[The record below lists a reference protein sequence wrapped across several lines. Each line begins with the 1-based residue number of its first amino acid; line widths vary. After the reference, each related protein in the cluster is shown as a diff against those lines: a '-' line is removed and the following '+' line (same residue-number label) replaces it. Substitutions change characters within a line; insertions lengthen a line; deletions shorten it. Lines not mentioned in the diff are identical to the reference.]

1 MCDYSLMCFP
11 NRLANEGED
20 LVVHRFPSG
29 SMGLASPNDLRPPD
43 GDGQRRS
50 FWQAVKE
57 FFNPV
62 DTCAVPAVCIPP
74 AARLQ
79 LHGIGDDFRREY
91 SVSSDEE
98 VTFEE
103 LSASV
108 NTYRDAVRFQNGRQV
123 RIQELPEGL
132 EVTVLSLAAEST
144 ATPELDGVEELSGY
158 AYPPAPLR

>member
-29 SMGLASPNDLRPPD
+29 SMGLASPADLHPAAD
-43 GDGQRRS
+43 GEGPRRT

-57 FFNPV
+57 FFNPI

-74 AARLQ
+74 SARLV
-79 LHGIGDDFRREY
+79 LHGIGEDFRREY
-91 SVSSDEE
+91 SVAAEEE

-103 LSASV
+103 LSAAV
-108 NTYRDAVRFQNGRQV
+108 NTYRDAVAFHNGRHV

-132 EVTVLSLAAEST
+132 EVTVLTLAAEEASPET
-144 ATPELDGVEELSGY
+144 AVVEELSGF
-158 AYPPAPLR
+158 AYPPAPVR